1 MPIRRHYVLFR
12 PGDPYPTNW
21 SVRAYYP
28 DVDQFSRMVTL
39 YGSREEARR
48 ASDGRGRWAG
58 RDSNDDASV
67 DGVWM

>member
-28 DVDQFSRMVTL
+28 DVGQYSRMVQL
-39 YGSREEARR
+39 YGSREEARG
-48 ASDGRGRWAG
+48 ACKGNGQWFGREPG
-58 RDSNDDASV
+58 DDVSV
-67 DGVWM
+67 EGVWL